1 MSRKLLSVVLVFAL
15 VLTLLAACSGN
26 ANEGGSA
33 AESPPAA
40 TEQPKDSGSEAPAPA
55 EEDTSALYG
64 DTGGLKLPLVDKP
77 TTIKILASS
86 DASNL
91 NDKWVV
97 KEIEK
102 RTGVKLDIEFYST
115 ATYADKLKVVLA
127 SGNLPDIIHGP
138 RVAEINDLGAKGAF
152 APINDYLDQLPNFRA
167 LYAENPENDWVMKSY
182 SDDSGNLYTWPIY
195 GLNREVNHGFL
206 YRKDIFDKHGIPLW
220 TNTEEFYQA
229 LKKLKELYPNSIPYA
244 SKTTAWIFRDWGI
257 GWGIVG
263 LEGYPAYYD
272 ENKKTWGL
280 SYTQP
285 EYKDML
291 DFMKKLRQEGLL
303 DPEFITDT
311 SANWTAKMTDGT
323 SFVTFDWIG
332 RLDMFYNQVKETNPE
347 YDLRYGNPV
356 GPEFKIRSLPMVST
370 FGHAIAKNKNTEVS
384 MKLMDY
390 LTSPSGAE
398 LITLGQ
404 EGVNYEI
411 DANGKV
417 VYPELKD
424 LDLIEIKVLED
435 KYGMWV
441 QGLYLRTDKR
451 SVYYNYTEKEQ
462 EAQDMMKDMK
472 MPLDP
477 VLKFTD
483 EETATIADLAQSLQ
497 KAGEEFSAKYVLTD
511 SYGQAEWDAWLQQA
525 KTIGEDKY
533 IGAYNAAQARFEAE

>member
-1 MSRKLLSVVLVFAL
+1 MLV
-15 VLTLLAACSGN
+15 
-26 ANEGGSA
+26 
-33 AESPPAA
+33 
-40 TEQPKDSGSEAPAPA
+40 
-55 EEDTSALYG
+55 
-64 DTGGLKLPLVDKP
+64 
-77 TTIKILASS
+77 SS

-97 KEIEK
+97 KELEE
-102 RTGVKLDIEFYST
+102 RTGVKVDLQFYST
-115 ATYADKLKVVLA
+115 ATYAEKLKVIMA
-127 SGNLPDIIHGP
+127 SGDLPDIIHGP
-138 RVAEINDLGAKGAF
+138 SLAEINELGGKGAF
-152 APINDYLDQLPNFRA
+152 APINDYLDQLPNFKA
-167 LYAENPENDWVMKSY
+167 MYVDNAENNWVMKSY
-182 SDDSGNLYTWPIY
+182 SDDGGNIYTWPIY

-206 YRKDIFDKHGIPLW
+206 YRKDIFDKHNIPLW

-229 LKKLKELYPNSIPYA
+229 LKKLKELYPDSIPYA
-244 SKTTAWIFRDWGI
+244 SKTQAWIFRDWGY
-257 GWGIVG
+257 GWNIA
-263 LEGYPAYYD
+263 GYPHNYNEDTGKWELAFT
-272 ENKKTWGL
+272 K
-280 SYTQP
+280 P
-285 EYKDML
+285 EYKEML

-303 DPEFITDT
+303 DPEFVTDT
-311 SANWTAKMTDGT
+311 SANWTAKMTTDQ

-356 GPEFKIRSLPMVST
+356 GPEFKIRSLPMISSY
-370 FGHAIAKNKNTEVS
+370 GHAIAKNENTEVS

-398 LITLGQ
+398 LMTVGQ
-404 EGVNYEI
+404 QGENYELGA
-411 DANGKV
+411 DGKV

-441 QGLYLRTDKR
+441 QGFYTRTDRR

-472 MPLDP
+472 LPLDP

-483 EETATIADLAQSLQ
+483 EENSTIADLAATLQ

-525 KTIGEDKY
+525 KKLGEDDFV
-533 IGAYNAAQARFEAE
+533 GAYNAAQARFDAE